1 MSGGAVS
8 HRKASA
14 TQSWG
19 AIRSP
24 VYWALLGLVIER
36 AGYGYELLKRF
47 ERDFGDILPISS
59 ESHIYRALSV
69 LESRGLIEEVPGT
82 ETSQQASSLRQ
93 PKPHYRAT
101 LAGMH
106 GYRDWLLAQVRSDR
120 RQSQLFMRQLAVFAR
135 EPEVGLEILER
146 YSRACLEEAQSEPI
160 ASGDHSP
167 DTPSGLAARLISE
180 ESRLVMEARLPW
192 IAYARRQFEALSE
205 VRRSSDEPA

>member
-1 MSGGAVS
+1 MSPRAVGHS
-8 HRKASA
+8 EASR
-14 TQSWG
+14 QSWG

-82 ETSQQASSLRQ
+82 GASQQATSLRQ

-101 LAGMH
+101 LAGVR
-106 GYRDWLLAQVRSDR
+106 GYRDWLIAQVQSDR
-120 RQSQLFMRQLAVFAR
+120 RQSWLFMRQLAVFAR
-135 EPEVGLEILER
+135 EPDVALEILER
-146 YSRACLEEAQSEPI
+146 YSRACLEEARSE
-160 ASGDHSP
+160 SVVSSDHSP
-167 DTPSGLAARLISE
+167 GTASGLAARLISE

-192 IAYARRQFEALSE
+192 ISYARRQFETLDAAQ
-205 VRRSSDEPA
+205 RPSDAPS

>member
-1 MSGGAVS
+1 MRQSE
-8 HRKASA
+8 ASA
-14 TQSWG
+14 RHSWG
-19 AIRSP
+19 TIRSP

-36 AGYGYELLKRF
+36 EGYGYELLKRF

-82 ETSQQASSLRQ
+82 GTSQQVSSLRQ

-101 LAGMH
+101 LVGMH

-120 RQSQLFMRQLAVFAR
+120 RQSQLFMRQLAVFSR

-146 YSRACLEEAQSEPI
+146 YAHACLEEAE
-160 ASGDHSP
+160 SGSIVSSDPSP
-167 DTPSGLAARLISE
+167 DTAPGLAARLISE

-192 IAYARRQFEALSE
+192 ISYARRQFEALSE
-205 VRRSSDEPA
+205 VKKSSDEPA